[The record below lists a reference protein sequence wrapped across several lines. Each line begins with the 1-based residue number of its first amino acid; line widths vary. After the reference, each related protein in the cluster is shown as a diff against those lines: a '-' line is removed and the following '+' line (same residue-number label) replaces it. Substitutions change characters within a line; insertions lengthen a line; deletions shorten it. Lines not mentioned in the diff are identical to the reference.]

1 MGAVRTQRLLVA
13 NRGEIAI
20 RVISSARELGIHTVA
35 VYTSDDL
42 NHAIHADEALLLKSP
57 GDFMNKALLKQ
68 LCLDNKIDSVHPAY
82 GFLSEN
88 AEFAESLEAAG
99 IRFIGPTADTLRR
112 TGDKTDARA
121 LAESCAVPVLPA
133 LKEPI
138 SRLDQASEFISK
150 IGFPLMIKAVD
161 GGGGRG
167 IRLVTR
173 PEELQQSFDRARG
186 ESPGGKVFIEK
197 AAVDGYRH
205 VEVQIIGDGRG
216 QVSHLWERECS
227 IQRRSIPENGGAGAI
242 DNPRPRGGRTG
253 DSERDKPSPPA
264 MHQIQY
270 RSLGTFEYLV
280 HESRPEFYFL
290 EVNPRLQVEHTVT
303 EEIANVDLVRSQLLI
318 AQGASIDSL
327 GLPSNLPGAS
337 FGNPPAKAA
346 IQLRVTAEDPAQGFA
361 LSMGRIAQFHSPGG
375 RGVRVDTHLSGS
387 RPTVVGS
394 SFDSLLAKI
403 IVSAPTREEARVKGL
418 RALDELVVNG
428 VKTNLSVLLG
438 TLASADFQASRCS
451 TRWLEDN
458 LEDIRK
464 LGESLSS
471 STRAAR
477 EASFGGASISDADS
491 SAGAGVGG
499 PSSLLFKKGDSFRVK
514 LSELLENGGKGPE
527 REHLIV
533 LDRIVNNDFPN
544 LIAGDVSLVTDASA
558 TKKKFTASLAAAAA
572 GAGLASSHHR
582 KGDPSNPNHVV
593 LPFPGTVVEVAVEEG
608 DHVKEGEVLM
618 VVQQMKM
625 ELEVRAPFAGVVTWA
640 CDVEEGETVGEGML
654 ICEIQPAKEAGGN
667 APGLSAKL

>member
-1 MGAVRTQRLLVA
+1 MGAVRIQRLLVA

-57 GDFMNKALLKQ
+57 GDFMNKDLLKQ

-99 IRFIGPTADTLRR
+99 IRFIGPTPDTLSR
-112 TGDKTDARA
+112 TGDKTDARG

-138 SRLDQASEFISK
+138 SQLNQASEFISK

-227 IQRRSIPENGGAGAI
+227 IQRRFQKMVELAPSTIQDRAVVAQVIQSAI
-242 DNPRPRGGRTG
+242 NLAQ
-253 DSERDKPSPPA
+253 S
-264 MHQIQY
+264 IQY

-327 GLPSNLPGAS
+327 GLSSNLPGAS

-458 LEDIRK
+458 LQDIRK
-464 LGESLSS
+464 LGESLVS

-477 EASFGGASISDADS
+477 EASFGGASGSDAGS
-491 SAGAGVGG
+491 SAGAGVAG

-544 LIAGDVSLVTDASA
+544 LIAGDVSLVTDSSA

>member
-1 MGAVRTQRLLVA
+1 MGATQIKRLLVA

-35 VYTSDDL
+35 VCTSDDV

-57 GDFMNKALLKQ
+57 GDFMNKDLLKQ

-99 IRFIGPTADTLRR
+99 IRFIGPTPDTLKR

-138 SRLDQASEFISK
+138 SQLDQASDFISK

-227 IQRRSIPENGGAGAI
+227 IQRRFQKMVELAPSTIQDRAVVAQVIQSAI
-242 DNPRPRGGRTG
+242 NLAQ
-253 DSERDKPSPPA
+253 S
-264 MHQIQY
+264 IQY

-303 EEIANVDLVRSQLLI
+303 EEIVNVDLVRSQLLI

-337 FGNPPAKAA
+337 LGNPPAKTA

-361 LSMGRIAQFHSPGG
+361 LSMGRITQFHSPGG

-403 IVSAPTREEARVKGL
+403 IVSAPTREEARLKGL

-477 EASFGGASISDADS
+477 EASFGGASGSDAGS

-499 PSSLLFKKGDSFRVK
+499 SSSLLFKKGDSFRVK

-544 LIAGDVSLVTDASA
+544 LIAGDVSLVTDSSA
-558 TKKKFTASLAAAAA
+558 TKKKFAASLAASAA

-625 ELEVRAPFAGVVTWA
+625 ELEVRAPFAGVVTWS